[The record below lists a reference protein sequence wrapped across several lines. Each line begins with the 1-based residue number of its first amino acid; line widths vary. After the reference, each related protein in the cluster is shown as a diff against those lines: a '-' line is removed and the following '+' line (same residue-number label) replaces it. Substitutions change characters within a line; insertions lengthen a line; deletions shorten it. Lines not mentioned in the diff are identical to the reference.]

1 MEKLNLMLFK
11 QTSPKQVIFNMM
23 LWLTLISAAL
33 LFAPR
38 ALMQTLRLDELINQY
53 AHFIGLGLIIGA
65 AYLLTQVA
73 NYFLDEAIKHLKGK
87 RTKETIE
94 KKVRLLD
101 PTERALL
108 REFFLQGET
117 VLTLP
122 ENEAAVR
129 SLLEANILQYLGN
142 KQQYAI
148 HGPTADFK
156 IAMEA
161 RSYLNR
167 QVLRLPQGEP
177 NPEQLQL
184 LIKARP
190 HFIHSV
196 VPSRKHAA

>member
-1 MEKLNLMLFK
+1 MRVGILLAVILLTAGFLTLGIKMEKVNLMLFK
-11 QTSPKQVIFNMM
+11 QTSPKQVIFNLM

-33 LFAPR
+33 LFAPTS
-38 ALMQTLRLDELINQY
+38 LMQTLRLELLVNQY
-53 AHFIGLGLIIGA
+53 AHFIGLGLIVGA
-65 AYLLTQVA
+65 AYLLTQVT

-122 ENEAAVR
+122 ENEAAVQ
-129 SLLEANILQYLGN
+129 SLLQANILQYLGN

-161 RSYLNR
+161 RSQDR
-167 QVLRLPQGEP
+167 
-177 NPEQLQL
+177 
-184 LIKARP
+184 K
-190 HFIHSV
+190 SV
-196 VPSRKHAA
+196 V